1 MELSL
6 KHRTWE
12 EWAAVEENAL
22 MEELKNKLRN
32 LKRVSETAFNLTEEW
47 LREDDF
53 NLDRYNRINNEL
65 AEIESRIMNLALLSG
80 E

>member
-1 MELSL
+1 
-6 KHRTWE
+6 
-12 EWAAVEENAL
+12 